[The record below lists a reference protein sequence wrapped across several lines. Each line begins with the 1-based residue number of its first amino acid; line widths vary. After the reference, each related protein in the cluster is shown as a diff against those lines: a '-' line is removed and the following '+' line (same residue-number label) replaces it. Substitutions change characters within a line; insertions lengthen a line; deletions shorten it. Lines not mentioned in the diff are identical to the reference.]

1 MKKSDRIARDLEQ
14 SVSSGVDTAREWA
27 APRVE
32 AAVNWAVPRLQHGLD
47 TASPKLQEGLKTAA
61 QSLAGGVAVVTP
73 RLQESLAQ
81 LAPRINDAAEGATPR
96 LHVAVDK
103 AAPVIANARDL
114 VVVEYLPRL
123 STGIGQASEAVHR
136 TLESAPVHVD
146 ALAQKLIDSGLVHN
160 VQTQAQAAGKN
171 IKAAAAD
178 AGKTASVK
186 LGKREQQKPKHRGLL
201 ILGVLAAAAAAGVAA
216 WKASKPVEDPWKVP
230 TPVKPAPVSTPT
242 VTEIFAD
249 AADKAGAAGA
259 GAEDFATAGTAKA
272 AESTADAADKTA
284 DAAKDAADTT
294 AETANNVATDAQTA
308 VRNIA
313 SNMKNGTDKPEQ

>member
-1 MKKSDRIARDLEQ
+1 VKKSDRIARDLEQ
-14 SVSSGVDTAREWA
+14 SVSTGVDSAREWA

-32 AAVNWAVPRLQHGLD
+32 AAVNWAVPRLQQGLD

-73 RLQESLAQ
+73 RLQESLAH

-103 AAPVIANARDL
+103 ASPVIANARDL

-136 TLESAPVHVD
+136 TLENAPVHVD
-146 ALAQKLIDSGLVHN
+146 ALAQKLIDSGLVRN
-160 VQTQAQAAGKN
+160 VQAQAQA
-171 IKAAAAD
+171 

-186 LGKREQQKPKHRGLL
+186 LGKPEQQKPKHRGLL

-216 WKASKPVEDPWKVP
+216 WRASKPVEDPWKVP

-242 VTEIFAD
+242 VNEIFKD
-249 AADKAGAAGA
+249 AADKAGATDAGA
-259 GAEDFATAGTAKA
+259 ADTTAAATD
-272 AESTADAADKTA
+272 ETA
-284 DAAKDAADTT
+284 DAAKDAGDTT
-294 AETANNVATDAQTA
+294 AKTADNVPTDAQTA
-308 VRNIA
+308 ARNIA
-313 SNMKNGTDKPEQ
+313 SNMKNGTDKQSQ